1 MFMKQTYRFTCDFIF
16 DEQSEFNSK
25 HFAEEIEAY
34 LLNYCGVD
42 SKVVNYTNS
51 CPILPLN

>member
-1 MFMKQTYRFTCDFIF
+1 MKQTYRFTCDFIF